1 MRNLRLPLL
10 AAFVAALAATAVAAP
25 AQAPAA
31 AASTRERVWELG
43 GKLSFAALGAAN
55 GAPAASVDRVFQSA
69 KELAAGLGVDIP
81 PLPERSLDVAKA
93 QADALG
99 YLLKDAGAPVAQK
112 LGSTYGADHSAL
124 FEVAV
129 KSNLL
134 LMLYSPGE
142 QEGKTIADLIR
153 RRAPDA
159 KLPEELWRDVPTKIA
174 AGAYFDDVKS
184 AVAKMQS
191 DVRKFLAAE
200 H

>member
-31 AASTRERVWELG
+31 STRARVWELG
-43 GKLSFAALGAAN
+43 GKLSLAALGAAN

-69 KELAAGLGVDIP
+69 KELAAGLGVDVP
-81 PLPERSLDVAKA
+81 PLPERSLDKSKA
-93 QADALG
+93 NADALG
-99 YLLKDAGAPVAQK
+99 YLLKDAGAPIAEK
-112 LGSTYGADHSAL
+112 LGSTYGADLSAL